1 MTILMSKN
9 DAPEDFVRNYPIY
22 LAFYLC
28 LLYVAISVTFFIV
41 R

>member
-1 MTILMSKN
+1 MTIMSKN
-9 DAPEDFVRNYPIY
+9 DPGEDFVRNYPIY

-28 LLYVAISVTFFIV
+28 LLYVAISVTYFIV